1 MPTKRKRIR
10 RKKTLRGGIPFIPG
24 TKTKSDNISNCEN
37 YWSTGRR
44 RDRCSDNEY
53 AGKDIN
59 YPGKAKQLL
68 EYFPT
73 YKPASGKT
81 GRVPFEKY

>member
-10 RKKTLRGGIPFIPG
+10 RKTLKGGIPFVPG
-24 TKTKSDNISNCEN
+24 TKSLSDNISNCKN

-44 RDRCSDNEY
+44 KDRCSE
-53 AGKDIN
+53 AEFSEKIN
-59 YPGKAKQLL
+59 YPGAVK
-68 EYFPT
+68 ESFGYFPT
-73 YKPASGKT
+73 YKSASGKT